1 MRLTL
6 GVSGWRQAREFL
18 WTQARPVEWAVFQ
31 QRFETGSVDA
41 VLVELAK
48 FQNAAGGLVTK
59 YWVVLNGV
67 GAGESRN
74 ALLTA

>member
-31 QRFETGSVDA
+31 QRFETVSVDA

-59 YWVVLNGV
+59 CRAALTGEGG
-67 GAGESRN
+67 GA
-74 ALLTA
+74 